1 MINGWTLEGVGQ
13 STGAW
18 MFTNGKNKITFPP
31 HARLSEVEEELKAR
45 TYQSNVNKQL
55 LRACLDASSYLQDL
69 SSLCKGAVLQQLTEA
84 IQAAIKE
91 DAHATR

>member
-45 TYQSNVNKQL
+45 SYQ
-55 LRACLDASSYLQDL
+55 
-69 SSLCKGAVLQQLTEA
+69 
-84 IQAAIKE
+84 
-91 DAHATR
+91 